1 VTLLKSGLRFFNL
14 VALSIFAKKRLA
26 LFLDH
31 LFRLIPSAESKETV
45 VILGSFAFCWA
56 LLSSFAFCQPLS
68 RFWPKMDCANLF
80 GNAVALLY

>member
-1 VTLLKSGLRFFNL
+1 MQNLLKLHFGQKSKELTKSKKSWQKCKEVTLLKSGLRFFNL

-45 VILGSFAFCWA
+45 VILGSFAFC
-56 LLSSFAFCQPLS
+56 
-68 RFWPKMDCANLF
+68 
-80 GNAVALLY
+80 